1 MYQGYHGQLAPGYE
15 YKRGEP
21 ECAGIHS
28 IDNWSD
34 PNNTYSKLESIQERE
49 VATDKLVAMKIFRRV
64 AELGS
69 FTKAAD
75 DLNITAATV
84 SKHIAFLEQ
93 DIDTRLINRT
103 TRRMHLTDAGLAF
116 LKRTQAL
123 LDGLEDAELE
133 ARGVQAEPRGTIRI
147 NVPMSFGLTHITEA
161 IDSFLKR
168 YPDIDVDLQLSDR
181 MVDLVEQGVDIAI
194 RVRNAL
200 SDSSLLAKPL
210 RKSRNIVCASPQYL
224 ASAPEIHSPADLARH
239 NCLTFA
245 LHDRPRVWE
254 LGAEEVTVNGNFRTD
269 SSLAIR
275 QSLLRG
281 LGVGLVPRFL
291 VQQDLDSGSLIP
303 LLQDFPPKPYT
314 VFALFPPGRKQPT
327 KVRLLLEHLD
337 QYLGDKPYWE

>member
-1 MYQGYHGQLAPGYE
+1 M
-15 YKRGEP
+15 
-21 ECAGIHS
+21 
-28 IDNWSD
+28 
-34 PNNTYSKLESIQERE
+34 
-49 VATDKLVAMKIFRRV
+49 ATDKLVAMKVFRRV

-93 DIDTRLINRT
+93 DLDTRLINRT
-103 TRRMHLTDAGLAF
+103 TRRMNLTDAGLAF
-116 LKRTQAL
+116 LGRTQAL
-123 LDGLEDAELE
+123 LDDLEDAELE
-133 ARGVQAEPRGTIRI
+133 ARGLQAQPRGTIRI
-147 NVPMSFGLTHITEA
+147 NVPMSFGLVHITEA
-161 IDSFLKR
+161 IDSFLNR

-194 RVRNAL
+194 RVRSAL

-210 RKSRNIVCASPQYL
+210 RKSRNVVCASPGYL
-224 ASAPEIHSPADLARH
+224 EAAPAIKVPADLARH
-239 NCLTFA
+239 NCLAFTH
-245 LHDRPRVWE
+245 HDRPRVWE

-281 LGVGLVPRFL
+281 LGVGFLPRFL
-291 VQQDLDSGSLIP
+291 VQQDLERGSLVP
-303 LLQDFPPKPYT
+303 LLQGFPPKPYT

-337 QYLGDKPYWE
+337 RHLGDKPYWE